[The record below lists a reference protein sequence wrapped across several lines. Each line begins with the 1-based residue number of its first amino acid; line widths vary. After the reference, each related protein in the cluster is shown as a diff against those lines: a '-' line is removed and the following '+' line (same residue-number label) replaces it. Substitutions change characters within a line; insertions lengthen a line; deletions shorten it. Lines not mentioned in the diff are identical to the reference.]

1 MTARRDR
8 QCLDTPGVK
17 WDRRPVAQSP
27 NTRRSRKR
35 ILIVDD
41 EVSVRL
47 ALETLLRKRGYRYS
61 SARSAA
67 EAAELLQGNE
77 YDMVITDMK
86 MESKDS
92 GLQVIRSTL
101 AKNPATPVLVITGF
115 ADVESAVQAMKHG
128 AYEFIEK
135 PFQIDEIEAI
145 IEQALRRRR
154 RVSVEPEAGS
164 PDGDPFAGIVG
175 TDPAIQ
181 EIFRTI
187 ESIADTDATTL
198 ITGETGTGKELIAR
212 AIHRSSPRASQYFV
226 TVNCGAIPESLLE
239 AELFGSRKGS
249 FTGATHD
256 RPGRFQV
263 ADRGT
268 SFLDEIGDM
277 PVHMQVKLLRVLA
290 EGEVQPIG
298 ATHPTKLNV
307 RVVAATHQDLEE
319 SVQVNKFRADLFYR
333 LNVIQI
339 HIPPLR
345 ERPGDVVELA
355 VHFMRQANRSQR
367 RAVTGISADAQRA
380 LIEYPWP
387 GNIRELENAVERVV
401 ILKRDGIIERT
412 DLPAKVQTGGH
423 VPRRGVRLKTRYVS
437 TGGDTLLPSG
447 PDSVAPEEPSS
458 GDGVTAEPS
467 MPSAPVL
474 VESPAS
480 AVASSSLHVTLP
492 TAGIDLRKF
501 IAEVEYSLIDQA
513 LERCDGN
520 RSKAAQLLGL
530 NRTTLVE
537 RLKKRERRS

>member
-1 MTARRDR
+1 MVPNA
-8 QCLDTPGVK
+8 
-17 WDRRPVAQSP
+17 

-47 ALETLLRKRGYRYS
+47 ALETLLRKRGHRYS

-67 EAAELLQGNE
+67 EASELLEGNE
-77 YDMVITDMK
+77 YDLVITDMK

-92 GLQVIRSTL
+92 GLQVIRATI

-115 ADVESAVQAMKHG
+115 ADVESAVQAMKYG

-145 IEQALRRRR
+145 VEQALRRRR
-154 RVSVEPEAGS
+154 RAEPEAGM

-187 ESIADTDATTL
+187 ESISDTDATTL

-212 AIHRSSPRASQYFV
+212 AIHRSSPRAEQYFV

-249 FTGATHD
+249 YTGATQD
-256 RPGRFQV
+256 RHGRFQV

-268 SFLDEIGDM
+268 IFLDEIGDM

-298 ATHPTKLNV
+298 APHPSKVDV
-307 RVVAATHQDLEE
+307 RIVAATHQDLEE
-319 SVQVNKFRADLFYR
+319 YVQKNKFRADLFYR

-345 ERPGDVVELA
+345 DRPGDIVELA
-355 VHFMRQANRSQR
+355 VHFMTQANRAQR

-387 GNIRELENAVERVV
+387 GNIRELENALERVV
-401 ILKRDGIIERT
+401 ILKREGMIERA
-412 DLPAKVQTGGH
+412 DLPAKIQTGSAG
-423 VPRRGVRLKTRYVS
+423 VRRGVALENRYVDH
-437 TGGDTLLPSG
+437 GDAVLPPE
-447 PDSVAPEEPSS
+447 PDSVAPEEGPTSS
-458 GDGVTAEPS
+458 DEPAPRPVAAAPMARDG
-467 MPSAPVL
+467 
-474 VESPAS
+474 
-480 AVASSSLHVTLP
+480 LHVTLP
-492 TAGIDLRKF
+492 EAGVDLRKF
-501 IAEVEYSLIDQA
+501 VADMEYDLIDQA
-513 LERCDGN
+513 LARCDGN
-520 RSKAAQLLGL
+520 RSQAAQLLGL

-537 RLKKRERRS
+537 RLKKRERQE